1 MDDLTKRRRKEKE
14 KPSTNFV
21 YILQC
26 RDGTLY
32 TGWTNDIEQRIRAHN
47 SGKGAKYT
55 KGRGPVKLVHLENFP
70 TKEEAMRREWAVKHM
85 KKEKKL
91 ELIRGERK
99 C

>member
-1 MDDLTKRRRKEKE
+1 MKKDKEE
-14 KPSTNFV
+14 PSTNFF

-32 TGWTNDIEQRIRAHN
+32 TGWTNDIEQRLRAHN